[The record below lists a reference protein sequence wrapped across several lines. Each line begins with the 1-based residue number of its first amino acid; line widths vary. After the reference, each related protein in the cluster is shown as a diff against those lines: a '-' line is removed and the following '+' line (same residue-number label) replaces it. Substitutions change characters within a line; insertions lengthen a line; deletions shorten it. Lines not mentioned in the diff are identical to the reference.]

1 MELQTF
7 VVILGV
13 GFGIVGVGATA
24 LTLGGGRI
32 SHVSAGGAA
41 AVDVVLTGLEG
52 IRLASLEKYKQVR
65 AFLS

>member
-13 GFGIVGVGATA
+13 GFGIVGVGASA

-41 AVDVVLTGLEG
+41 AVDVVLTRLEG
-52 IRLASLEKYKQVR
+52 IRLAPLGNHKKVR
-65 AFLS
+65 DF